1 MSPVGWE
8 RQALNSIQS
17 VLGRPPGRQR
27 AATGHPACE
36 LAAIRYDP
44 QDTQPSDI
52 DLRQREITV
61 RGRAGKPRAAVIAA
75 QSRMI
80 WAPIH
85 DRRHLDERA
94 NIQRFVAFSR
104 FDCYHARL

>member
-52 DLRQREITV
+52 DLRQREITSEAGPASPGQPLSP
-61 RGRAGKPRAAVIAA
+61 RRAG
-75 QSRMI
+75 
-80 WAPIH
+80 
-85 DRRHLDERA
+85 
-94 NIQRFVAFSR
+94 
-104 FDCYHARL
+104 